1 MAYNKISTCGG
12 LRYSTSDFT
21 EVDKVIT
28 EEGMLI
34 DVYEP
39 TYSTGVTA
47 EFDADKYADT
57 YGEEDTT
64 FTATVVAETF
74 VPSYSTG
81 VSATF
86 DAVQY
91 KSKAGTN
98 NKTFTAS
105 LVDAV
110 LVWMESDTQV
120 NIADYGFTSIDGADE
135 GAIISVAYTS
145 GSTSWSDGTNVVNM
159 ADVGLSNIAGVVNG
173 STIKIEYDEE
183 SVPRTELVGDPF
195 VASMCGGIKLD
206 DGVFAEVGKVITTVG
221 TTSVS
226 ESFRTNCG
234 LLFDASKFELGDD
247 KEICLK

>member
-21 EVDKVIT
+21 EIDKVIT

-47 EFDADKYADT
+47 KFDANKYADT
-57 YGEEDTT
+57 YDKEDIT
-64 FTATVVAETF
+64 FTATVV
-74 VPSYSTG
+74 
-81 VSATF
+81 
-86 DAVQY
+86 
-91 KSKAGTN
+91 
-98 NKTFTAS
+98 
-105 LVDAV
+105 
-110 LVWMESDTQV
+110 DTV
-120 NIADYGFTSIDGADE
+120 IT
-135 GAIISVAYTS
+135 
-145 GSTSWSDGTNVVNM
+145 WSDGTSSDLDADDM
-159 ADVGLSNIAGVVNG
+159 ADAGLSNIAGVVDG

-206 DGVFAEVGKVITTVG
+206 DGVFTEVGKVITTVG

-226 ESFRTNCG
+226 ESFRANCG